1 MPGTVLTSEEI
12 AGRIATFAPPVSS
25 FANNPFYGQAAGSA
39 LTQFGAMAGPMA
51 TGAMGMLGLD
61 PASLGMRAAYSTF
74 MGSGSLV
81 GAAGAGLGMAGA
93 IGLPMMAAGYAGNQM
108 FAGAQQQQQLAGMMR
123 STMPF
128 MQNNGTQG
136 FNRAQV
142 GQIGGQLRQM
152 AGGMGSGGE
161 MAGFSELTSLLGQMN
176 QQGMSKGVR
185 DAQELGR
192 RFKEYFTT
200 VSQVAKDLNTTLE
213 GASQAVAQLRQN
225 GIFKG
230 GDQTAFTGLSR
241 NMALSG
247 GLAMTEVMGMGSI
260 GAQIARSVGGT
271 GKQGAFAGARAIGQ
285 VGTALQSGA
294 ISDEDV
300 YNATGLTGAEGR
312 QAFASNMLARDA
324 SFLKTG
330 RGRRF
335 LAQFADKNGKIRDD
349 VVSEFMSGGMTVD
362 RTRQLDQESLGNVGR
377 ANFIRNEGRLRGAL
391 LERFGG
397 NMNVMALQGWAAGKG
412 IDIDSMNDRSML
424 FAQRQLGMGRDE
436 FETALK
442 MAKALPETMLAQGG
456 AERSDAYARKVAD
469 YRKTHGVE
477 GLKLKF
483 SHAREEL
490 NSSLQKAGADIMD
503 SAEDTLEKWVNTI
516 TGEYTRHVH
525 SGVSAAVE
533 AARHGDMTQFNRIG
547 GGGSIVKG
555 VGTLGKFGMGSD
567 RLQRSAFG
575 AFMGPGAALE
585 KAGYN
590 TSGLDQP
597 GALTAK
603 LSQIK
608 ELTSGAGMVDPEAL
622 RLSSGLKGDLATFF
636 AFKGG
641 TGDQLHEGFAE
652 FLSSKKGSDPAAA
665 ALYKQFVSAKGPA
678 AQAAIINSANLASGG
693 GAGEIAK
700 RFGGADFDSIM
711 AGGAWRSDGQR
722 QDEFFKAFMGRDS
735 VMSLGGKYGAGA
747 GGVVT
752 DVMSVL
758 SPIGLAARAGMGVKA
773 AWGQGGGFADR
784 LRAFGA
790 GATQSATTKSLE
802 LEARAQKDA
811 ELKKY
816 MGSDEFSDLARQ
828 AFSDKEADRA
838 HFDEKARAMGR
849 LLQATGQKASGQM
862 EGVASLAAAK
872 EFAEASMKGEVSESA
887 AKEIAD
893 KYGLAVVGGSA
904 KQMLATRAKG
914 AAAIGNTAGK
924 EARMAMADRFRED
937 ALGDQAKMADTGFAT
952 LTGGSFSL
960 SSSAK
965 GGYDKLSKSAQAMID
980 AKLKAVQM
988 GVASNSDN
996 VGNVAQAQA
1005 DAYNAMKGMSVE
1017 DQKKTAQWLR
1027 TQGQG
1032 EQAGTLE
1039 ALAQRTKRT
1048 QKAVA
1053 GKGAIGG
1060 VAAELGIGLEKDQAA
1075 QIQKL
1080 LREGKEGEAA
1090 TLLGSYGGLDQANTD
1105 KLSYALMNTKGGKMS
1120 EKAAQEINDIK
1131 DSDSYKKKKSA
1142 DAMRQQEAENPL
1154 MAEVKKQLEDIAKSS
1169 KKTSDNTG
1177 SLAQI
1182 SAGIDSFGKEKAK

>member
-93 IGLPMMAAGYAGNQM
+93 VGLPMMAAGYAGNQM

-128 MQNNGTQG
+128 MQGNGTQG
-136 FNRAQV
+136 FNRSQV

-152 AGGMGSGGE
+152 AGSMGSGGE

-225 GIFKG
+225 GVFKG
-230 GDQTAFTGLSR
+230 KDQTAFTGLSR

-285 VGTALQSGA
+285 VGTALQNGA

-335 LAQFADKNGKIRDD
+335 LAQFAGKDGNIRDD

-412 IDIDSMNDRSML
+412 VDIDSMNDRSML

-503 SAEDTLEKWVNTI
+503 SAESTLEKWVNTI

-533 AARHGDMTQFNRIG
+533 AARHGDMTQFNRLG
-547 GGGSIVKG
+547 GRGNIVKSSG
-555 VGTLGKFGMGSD
+555 VLGSYGMGSD

-608 ELTSGAGMVDPEAL
+608 ELSSGANMVDEKAL
-622 RLSSGLKGDLATFF
+622 RLSSGLKGDLADFF
-636 AFKGG
+636 AYQGGKG
-641 TGDQLHEGFAE
+641 DNLHQGFAE

-665 ALYKQFVSAKGPA
+665 ALYKQFTSAKGPA

-693 GAGEIAK
+693 GSGEIAK
-700 RFGGADFDSIM
+700 RFGGAEFD
-711 AGGAWRSDGQR
+711 ALGGGGAWKTPEQR
-722 QDEFFKAFMGRDS
+722 QDVFFKAFMGRDALS
-735 VMSLGGKYGAGA
+735 TFGGKYVAGA
-747 GGVVT
+747 MGGAV
-752 DVMSVL
+752 DVLSVL

-773 AWGQGGGFADR
+773 AWGSGGGFADR
-784 LRAFGA
+784 LRAFKG
-790 GATQSATTKSLE
+790 GATQSATTANM
-802 LEARAQKDA
+802 EAERLGEKDA
-811 ELKKY
+811 ELKKFL
-816 MGSDEFSDLARQ
+816 GGDEFSDLARQ
-828 AFSDKEADRA
+828 AFSTNSAERA
-838 HFDEKARAMGR
+838 KFDAKAQSMGR
-849 LLQATGQKASGQM
+849 LLQTTGMGATGQM
-862 EGVASLAAAK
+862 EGIARLAAGK
-872 EFAEASMKGEVSESA
+872 QFAEESLKGPVSEA
-887 AKEIAD
+887 RAKEIASS
-893 KYGLAVVGGSA
+893 KGLKLTGSA
-904 KQMLATRAKG
+904 IAELSRAANGGASIAKTAG
-914 AAAIGNTAGK
+914 EDFRVAAA
-924 EARMAMADRFRED
+924 DRIRED
-937 ALGDQAKMADTGFAT
+937 ALGEQAKMADTGFAT

-960 SSSAK
+960 SSTAK
-965 GGYDKLSKSAQAMID
+965 GGYDKLSKTAQAMID
-980 AKLKAVQM
+980 AKLKATKM
-988 GVASNSDN
+988 GVGANADN
-996 VGNVAQAQA
+996 VGDVAQAQA

-1039 ALAQRTKRT
+1039 ALAARTKKS
-1048 QKAVA
+1048 QKKVA
-1053 GKGAIGG
+1053 MKGAVGG
-1060 VAAELGIGLEKDQAA
+1060 IADDLGIGLDKEQSA
-1075 QIQKL
+1075 QIKKL
-1080 LREGKEGEAA
+1080 LGEGKEAEAA
-1090 TLLGSYGGLDQANTD
+1090 AMMGSYGGLDQANQD
-1105 KLSYALMNTKGGKMS
+1105 KLAHALLNSKGGKLS
-1120 EKAAQEINDIK
+1120 EKSAQAINDIK
-1131 DSDSYKKKKSA
+1131 DSDSYKGKKKA
-1142 DAMRQQEAENPL
+1142 DAMAAQEAENPL
-1154 MAEVKKQLEDIAKSS
+1154 MAAIKKELEEIAKSS
-1169 KKTSDNTG
+1169 KTTSTNTG
-1177 SLAQI
+1177 TMAQDMK
-1182 SAGIDSFGKEKAK
+1182 GIESFGKEKTK